1 MDKTM
6 YDFRVIMIFIL
17 NEIAIRIIAFY
28 SDFKNWADAIAY
40 FAGTIHNEHMAQAK
54 QIRKEHY
61 FDASKTTKYK
71 RLYTEGEIT
80 KLLNRNTQRGK
91 LKRILELTAQVLKL
105 ADDVKQS
112 LDGLKKAIKHSRSI
126 SKISSSK
133 GSKEHSKMTPEEIEK
148 AMEESH
154 KKFAALMDTLLI
166 LNNFSPPI
174 FGEYFEFAASAFKES
189 EHLVKITKEY
199 TQRLRAAANEAT
211 KESFISL
218 SRNGAASAT
227 LYILNSPHGLTIF
240 ENSRKSS
247 R

>member
-40 FAGTIHNEHMAQAK
+40 FAGTIHNEHMAEAK

-133 GSKEHSKMTPEEIEK
+133 GSKEHSQMTPEAIEK

-154 KKFAALMDTLLI
+154 KKFASLMDTLLI

-199 TQRLRAAANEAT
+199 TQCLRAAANET
-211 KESFISL
+211 TRESFKSL
-218 SRNGAASAT
+218 NRGVTARTGRQVAGLHNG
-227 LYILNSPHGLTIF
+227 LDVLERLD
-240 ENSRKSS
+240 KSS